1 MTNVV
6 ITSAARTG
14 VGSFDESF
22 SNIPA
27 HDLEPEEEAVATHLY
42 ARLNFKL
49 NRAAPIKAAPEA
61 DTSV

>member
-27 HDLEPEEEAVATHLY
+27 HDLEPEEIARCVA
-42 ARLNFKL
+42 F
-49 NRAAPIKAAPEA
+49 RASDDAGFMVLS
-61 DTSV
+61 D